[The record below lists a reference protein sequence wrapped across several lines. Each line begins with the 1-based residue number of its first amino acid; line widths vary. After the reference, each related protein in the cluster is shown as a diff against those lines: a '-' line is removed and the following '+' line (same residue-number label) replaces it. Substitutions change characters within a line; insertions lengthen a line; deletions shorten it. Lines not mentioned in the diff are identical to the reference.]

1 MFKIDSDG
9 YYLKI
14 LPGAI
19 NVIRTN
25 TSAVLFECGAF
36 SNTNY
41 VAEFLA
47 SMSLFR
53 DSGYKSLL
61 VYDNSGNFMG
71 TFNLLES
78 NFTNIFTWPLNWL
91 RVSKQIY
98 FDMMLLHGELS
109 GEFTNSLST
118 IGQ

>member
-1 MFKIDSDG
+1 MFKIDTDG

-14 LPGAI
+14 LPGTI
-19 NVIRTN
+19 NFIRTN
-25 TSAVLFECGAF
+25 TSAVLFECDAF

-47 SMSLFR
+47 SVSLCR

-78 NFTNIFTWPLNWL
+78 YFTNIFTGLLNLL

-98 FDMMLLHGELS
+98 FDMSLLHGELA
-109 GEFTNSLST
+109 GEFTKSLSK
-118 IGQ
+118 IAQ